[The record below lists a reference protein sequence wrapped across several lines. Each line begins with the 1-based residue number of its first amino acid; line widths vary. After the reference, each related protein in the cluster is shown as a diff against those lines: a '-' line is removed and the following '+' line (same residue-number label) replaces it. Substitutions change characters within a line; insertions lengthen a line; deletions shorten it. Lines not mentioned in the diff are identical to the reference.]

1 MPSFKDNS
9 RYNVVSLRISDEE
22 MAELEEV
29 KRRTRK
35 SVSDIMRDALELYS
49 LQSWEVQKLERC
61 S

>member
-1 MPSFKDNS
+1 MSNPKDNS

-35 SVSDIMRDALELYS
+35 SVSNIMRDALELYS
-49 LQSWEVQKLERC
+49 LQSGDVQKLEQCR
-61 S
+61 